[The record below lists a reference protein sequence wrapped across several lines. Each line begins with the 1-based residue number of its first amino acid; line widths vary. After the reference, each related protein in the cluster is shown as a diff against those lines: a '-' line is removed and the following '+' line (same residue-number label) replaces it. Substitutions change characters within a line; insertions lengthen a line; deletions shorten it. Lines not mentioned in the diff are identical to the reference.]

1 MVELL
6 MERTG
11 DELLVVRGDV
21 VVGGRGVPLE
31 GVLLGLDLREVA
43 AAAAA
48 AAAAMLEFSMA

>member
-1 MVELL
+1 

-11 DELLVVRGDV
+11 DELLVVRGGV